1 MTVIVEYEGSYFP
14 GEVLDVKKNHFIV
27 TVMRKSSPKT
37 WKWPDN
43 EDKDKYDISQIIE
56 IIKPPAAF
64 NNRGQF
70 VVPEIEKYWPPI

>member
-1 MTVIVEYEGSYFP
+1 
-14 GEVLDVKKNHFIV
+14 
-27 TVMRKSSPKT
+27 MRKSSPKT